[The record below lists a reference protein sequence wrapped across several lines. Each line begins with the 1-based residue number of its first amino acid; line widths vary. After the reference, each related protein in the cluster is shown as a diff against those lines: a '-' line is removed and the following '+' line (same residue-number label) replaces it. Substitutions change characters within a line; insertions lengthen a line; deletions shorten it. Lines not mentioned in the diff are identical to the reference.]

1 MQTLLDF
8 PLRSIGWQVQ
18 FFLQKLFVD
27 PLHTVE
33 NNFKISE
40 RSANA
45 ARNVIVYWSLQN
57 A

>member
-8 PLRSIGWQVQ
+8 PLRSIGRQVQ
-18 FFLQKLFVD
+18 FLLQKLFVD
-27 PLHTVE
+27 PFHTIE